1 VRAGGSSVPSLTDGG
16 GKTSARA
23 RRRARWPALL
33 FMNHALEVTESMGS
47 NRKYRCRKWRS
58 SVSNW
63 ALLALLFGAELAHA
77 GDNPVGP
84 KSGLPVPRFVSLKPD
99 KVNVRGGPTRDHEVT
114 FVYTRAGLPVEITA
128 ESDNWRR
135 IRDWEG
141 SEGWVYHS
149 LLSGRRTAVVTPK
162 FKTELVSLHDKAD
175 ADAAVI
181 ARVQSGVLATVKRC
195 TGTWCH
201 VAGPHFDGWVVQEQ
215 LWGVYPNEKVE

>member
-1 VRAGGSSVPSLTDGG
+1 MKPKRVMLGVRDWAAG
-16 GKTSARA
+16 
-23 RRRARWPALL
+23 
-33 FMNHALEVTESMGS
+33 
-47 NRKYRCRKWRS
+47 
-58 SVSNW
+58 
-63 ALLALLFGAELAHA
+63 ALLAAAAIVVTTVMAAGEGA
-77 GDNPVGP
+77 VGP
-84 KSGLPVPRFVSLKPD
+84 KSGLPLPRFVSLKPD

>member
-1 VRAGGSSVPSLTDGG
+1 MTSKYSSQ
-16 GKTSARA
+16 KT
-23 RRRARWPALL
+23 
-33 FMNHALEVTESMGS
+33 
-47 NRKYRCRKWRS
+47 WRS
-58 SVSNW
+58 W
-63 ALLALLFGAELAHA
+63 IAALAAIVAAMTCIAASHA
-77 GDNPVGP
+77 AGENATGP

-99 KVNVRGGPTRDHEVT
+99 RVNVRGGPTRDHEVT

-162 FKTELVSLHDKAD
+162 DKSALVPLYDKGDGNAKVV
-175 ADAAVI
+175 AKLQA
-181 ARVQSGVLATVKRC
+181 GVMASVKRC
-195 TGTWCH
+195 TGSWCH
-201 VAGPHFDGWVVQEQ
+201 IVGAGFDGWAVQEQ

>member
-1 VRAGGSSVPSLTDGG
+1 MAQRGVRIVVAAIVAAFAFVAT
-16 GKTSARA
+16 AQA
-23 RRRARWPALL
+23 
-33 FMNHALEVTESMGS
+33 
-47 NRKYRCRKWRS
+47 
-58 SVSNW
+58 
-63 ALLALLFGAELAHA
+63 A
-77 GDNPVGP
+77 GDLSTGP

-99 KVNVRGGPTRDHEVT
+99 RVNVRGGPTRDHDVT

-162 FKTELVSLHDKAD
+162 DKKELVALYDKAD
-175 ADAAVI
+175 RSGAI
-181 ARVQSGVLATVKRC
+181 TARLQPGVLASVKRC
-195 TGTWCH
+195 TGTWCQI
-201 VAGPHFDGWVVQEQ
+201 VGSGFEGWVVQEQ